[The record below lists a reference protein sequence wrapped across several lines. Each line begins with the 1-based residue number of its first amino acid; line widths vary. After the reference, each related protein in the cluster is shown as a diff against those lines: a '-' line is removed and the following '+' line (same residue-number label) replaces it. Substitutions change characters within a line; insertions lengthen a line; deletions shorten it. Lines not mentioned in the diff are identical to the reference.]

1 MISHLFSLLHIW
13 CVCSQL
19 RSFLHECLVGLR
31 CSFPRECPNELSRLK
46 NVLIRDEMSLEKR
59 RAYPDPCESGRC
71 EKWCSA
77 ELLFPHVLILCWLS
91 KTGAWSE
98 AGTLIWNP
106 VFVHVQN
113 SREVLG
119 EMSGRKISWGCC
131 SPRVTQ
137 SLCSQTGMLALS
149 LPKEIYFKK
158 NLFLKLFSFQL
169 RIQAFLQ
176 LIHLRAVFC
185 WLKGEQ

>member
-19 RSFLHECLVGLR
+19 RSFSHECLVGLR

-119 EMSGRKISWGCC
+119 EMQVWK
-131 SPRVTQ
+131 SPGAAAAPERPRASV
-137 SLCSQTGMLALS
+137 
-149 LPKEIYFKK
+149 
-158 NLFLKLFSFQL
+158 LKLG
-169 RIQAFLQ
+169 
-176 LIHLRAVFC
+176 C
-185 WLKGEQ
+185 WLCLFQKKSTLRKTFF